1 MFPLMVSRIGTDCR
15 LRARALLLKRHGDA
29 YSRSPTAQKQ
39 FVEQLPVD
47 PLRGLLCLTDS
58 VLLWLYA
65 YWLEEQVSTRIRAS
79 PYNESQPLREFV
91 KRGWESEMRKAEDE
105 DGRERARAMVG
116 LM

>member
-1 MFPLMVSRIGTDCR
+1 M
-15 LRARALLLKRHGDA
+15 RARALLLKRHGDA
-29 YSRSPTAQKQ
+29 YSRSPTAQKK

-47 PLRGLLCLTDS
+47 PLRGLLCLTDA

-65 YWLEEQVSTRIRAS
+65 YWLEEQVSTRILAS

-91 KRGWESEMRKAEDE
+91 KRGWESEMRKAED
-105 DGRERARAMVG
+105 DDSRERARAMVG